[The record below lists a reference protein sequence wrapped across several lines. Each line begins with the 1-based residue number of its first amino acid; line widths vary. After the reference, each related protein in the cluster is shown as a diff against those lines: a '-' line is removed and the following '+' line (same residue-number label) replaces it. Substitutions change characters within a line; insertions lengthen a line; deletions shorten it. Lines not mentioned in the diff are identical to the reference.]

1 MAFKRSLCGLTCQ
14 RKQTRGRLP
23 GCGVY
28 VGQTSHLPRSCQG
41 VNTMKTTALLLA
53 VFCINLCVAQGDSA
67 ADGGNATSGGT
78 VHIWRDGLEQ
88 CAHTVVVPR
97 TDPEACPGG
106 KGAVVFLQDLKTA
119 VDDLTTRL
127 TRTENRLEAIEKQF
141 QKDQVQVYS
150 SLTKVLLQEKENFK
164 QIRRNTEGI
173 YSLVQA
179 SAERED
185 TRTSTDGEEEQT
197 DDADSEGY
205 EIEDCS
211 TLFGSGTTVSGVY
224 SVNPGPR
231 QMEVYCDMDTSGG
244 GWTVFQRRQDGSVP
258 FNRTWEE
265 YRQGFGNKAGEYWL
279 GNDLLH
285 FLTSQES
292 YKLRI
297 DLESWGGEKRFAEYN
312 TFRVGNAEHNY
323 RLEVSGYQ
331 GNAGDSMTI
340 NNGMSFSTIDK
351 DNDVLRGSCSQH
363 RGKGGWWFR
372 ACGSALLN
380 GRYLG
385 NCGSSCL
392 HSQGVLWG
400 LMTQSLK
407 SVSMKIRPQS
417 Q

>member
-1 MAFKRSLCGLTCQ
+1 MAST
-14 RKQTRGRLP
+14 
-23 GCGVY
+23 V
-28 VGQTSHLPRSCQG
+28 
-41 VNTMKTTALLLA
+41 LLLA

-67 ADGGNATSGGT
+67 VDGGNSTSGGT
-78 VHIWRDGLEQ
+78 VHIWRGGLEQ
-88 CAHTVVVPR
+88 CAHTVVVPK

-106 KGAVVFLQDLKTA
+106 KDTVFFLQDLKAA
-119 VDDLTTRL
+119 VDDLTSRL
-127 TRTENRLEAIEKQF
+127 TRTENRLETIEKQF

-179 SAERED
+179 STERAD
-185 TRTSTDGEEEQT
+185 TRGVSTGEKTEE
-197 DDADSEGY
+197 ADETEAY

-211 TLFGSGTTVSGVY
+211 SLLRSGTTANGVY
-224 SVNPGPR
+224 TVHLNPALE
-231 QMEVYCDMDTSGG
+231 MEVYCDMQTAGG
-244 GWTVFQRRQDGSVP
+244 GWTVIQRRLDGSVP

-265 YRQGFGNKAGEYWL
+265 YRQGFGNKNGEYWL
-279 GNDLLH
+279 GNDIIH
-285 FLTSQES
+285 FLTEQKD
-292 YKLRI
+292 YRLRI
-297 DLESWGGEKRFAEYN
+297 DLEDFEGQRRFAEYN
-312 TFRVGNAEHNY
+312 TFRVDDQEQNY

-340 NNGMSFSTIDK
+340 NNGMSFSTIDR
-351 DNDVLRGSCSQH
+351 DHDVLRGSCSQH

-417 Q
+417 QA